1 MVRHQ
6 HVDQLRQQD
15 HRVSIPLSRLFI
27 LLEIHQFR
35 FTRHFPH
42 SLRGNNPINNLD
54 AAVCSRNDRGR
65 AWFRSRGECKRGR
78 DRVGGSKVQETRV
91 LLINRWPLAKLEILC
106 PDTIVRLSL
115 CLCLSV
121 CGPVSRNY
129 RKVKDGS
136 ITGAN

>member
-35 FTRHFPH
+35 FTRRFPH
-42 SLRGNNPINNLD
+42 SLRGNNPINLD

-121 CGPVSRNY
+121 CGRAADPSRVIIEKS
-129 RKVKDGS
+129 RMDQ
-136 ITGAN
+136 